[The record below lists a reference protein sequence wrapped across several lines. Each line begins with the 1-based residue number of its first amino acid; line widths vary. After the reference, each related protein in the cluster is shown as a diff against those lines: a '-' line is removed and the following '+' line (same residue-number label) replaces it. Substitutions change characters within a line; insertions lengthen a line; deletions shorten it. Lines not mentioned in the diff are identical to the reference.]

1 MRRLLDSFYFNF
13 FLSLLW
19 IIVSVYFFSS
29 KFDINGTKSF
39 PLQDKFFHF
48 FDFFIMSY
56 LVLRTLKKSNLVYNL
71 NSKIITLV
79 LLLLFSIMVEYNQS
93 FISYRTF
100 DIHDMISNMLGVIAS
115 YFVKIK

>member
-13 FLSLLW
+13 FLSLFW

-56 LVLRTLKKSNLVYNL
+56 LVLRTLKKSKIVYNF
-71 NSKIITLV
+71 NSKIITLIA
-79 LLLLFSIMVEYNQS
+79 LLLFSITVEYNQS
-93 FISYRTF
+93 LIPYRTF
-100 DIHDMISNMLGVIAS
+100 EIPDMVSNMLGVIAS
-115 YFVKIK
+115 YFVKIN